1 MSKIFSSKELS
12 KEIKKLK
19 KNGKKTALLH
29 GVFDILHVGHINY
42 FEEIKKFSDKLI
54 VSVTSDKFVN
64 KGPGRPM
71 FHINERIKILS
82 KIDLIDFIVIS
93 NSETAVKVI
102 KDIKPN
108 FYAKGKDYKIKKNDI
123 TKNIYKEIKAIKSV
137 GGKFITTQTPMHSST
152 KIINEET
159 NFLSEKL
166 KDYLKN
172 IAKENLKKNIFN
184 YLNK

>member
-1 MSKIFSSKELS
+1 M
-12 KEIKKLK
+12 
-19 KNGKKTALLH
+19 LH

-108 FYAKGKDYKIKKNDI
+108 FYAKGKDYKIKNDI

-172 IAKENLKKNIFN
+172 IAKENLKK
-184 YLNK
+184 YLSIT